1 MLLHLCVF
9 NRFFPKIFGK
19 NEDLPLDLEGSWSA
33 FKKLTEQV
41 REGICKILLLTVFWD
56 LSCSFLCFLV

>member
-1 MLLHLCVF
+1 MFLF

-33 FKKLTEQV
+33 FKTLTEQV
-41 REGICKILLLTVFWD
+41 REKTGGYDPNQFCVLEIEHLNNV
-56 LSCSFLCFLV
+56 